1 MASDA
6 VSEWGCFHCR
16 IERLLWL
23 RCTGGKLSW
32 LISNVCY
39 WHKWM
44 RKNITNK
51 FLHNASTTTQNTVQT
66 KNIIRLNYYCY
77 YLYFYYLIGFIPGLF
92 NWITMLRCFY
102 YSSSVILMLFSNNLN
117 DYLMVLNSHFY
128 FFFFC
133 SRCWF
138 SMTLLKWICCSQCYL
153 TVFAGFVPVRL
164 HLLEG
169 SAQGHMGR
177 SALLSILWRF
187 WTQHEFDVKN
197 MCLST

>member
-117 DYLMVLNSHFY
+117 DHLMVLNKWVIST
-128 FFFFC
+128 FFF
-133 SRCWF
+133 
-138 SMTLLKWICCSQCYL
+138 
-153 TVFAGFVPVRL
+153 
-164 HLLEG
+164 
-169 SAQGHMGR
+169 
-177 SALLSILWRF
+177 LLSMLVLHDTIEVDLLQPMLSHSICWLCSCAFTSAGGVCTRPHGEVSSSLNFVEILNTAWV
-187 WTQHEFDVKN
+187 W
-197 MCLST
+197 C